1 MLIDSKPK
9 KIPCIVI
16 SVQYFKVLH
25 IKIGLYICVINLI
38 YCFIFCGADRHSPN
52 VYIVERFDNI
62 YRLKIDIR
70 WKHYSMY
77 TLNYYIV
84 YTPTV
89 NDVYT
94 YRI

>member
-9 KIPCIVI
+9 KSCIVI

-62 YRLKIDIR
+62 YRLNIDIR
-70 WKHYSMY
+70 WKHYGMY

-94 YRI
+94 YRM